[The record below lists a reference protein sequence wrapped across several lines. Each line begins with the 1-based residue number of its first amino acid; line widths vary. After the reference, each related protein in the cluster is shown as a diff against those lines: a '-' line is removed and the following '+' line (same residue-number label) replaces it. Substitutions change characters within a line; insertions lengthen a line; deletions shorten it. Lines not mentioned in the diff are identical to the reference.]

1 MTPLLRGLVVALVHV
16 ALVASVGGV
25 LLYERESLPRVW
37 ALTTG
42 VDPMLPIRGRYV
54 SLYLVVQPV
63 GLPAVE
69 EGQAPFQVLDTTL
82 SVADGQ
88 LIATVLPTTGNDF
101 DIDWRGQAI
110 QPAGTPAGTTW
121 ALSQPIAFFLPEHAP
136 DPTVLQPGQ
145 QLWAEV
151 TVPREGP
158 PRPIRLE
165 VR

>member
-1 MTPLLRGLVVALVHV
+1 MTPLLRGLAVATIHV

-25 LLYERESLPRVW
+25 LLYERASLPRVW

-42 VDPMLPIRGRYV
+42 VDPLLPIRGRYV

-69 EGQAPFQVLDTTL
+69 EGRAPFQVLDTTL

-88 LIATVLPTTGNDF
+88 LIATVLPTTGNEF
-101 DIDWRGQAI
+101 DIGWRGQAI

-145 QLWAEV
+145 HLWAEV
-151 TVPREGP
+151 TVPRDGP

>member
-1 MTPLLRGLVVALVHV
+1 MTPLLRGLVVAVVHV

-25 LLYERESLPRVW
+25 LLYERESLPRAWV
-37 ALTTG
+37 LTTG
-42 VDPMLPIRGRYV
+42 IDPMLPIRGRYV
-54 SLYLVVQPV
+54 SLRLVVQPV

-69 EGQAPFQVLDTTL
+69 DGERLRTIIETTL

-88 LIATVLPTTGNDF
+88 LVATVLPGTENELELG
-101 DIDWRGQAI
+101 WRGQAI
-110 QPAGTPAGTTW
+110 EPLETPAGTTW
-121 ALSQPIAFFLPEHAP
+121 TLAQPIAFFLPEAAP

-145 QLWAEV
+145 ALWAEV
-151 TVPREGP
+151 TVPRKGP